1 MQTLKAT
8 ALALLVIT
16 LATAGYVALLRNGN
30 PRIEAKCISQ
40 GGQVIVAPGEA
51 SRCLLPAAR

>member
-8 ALALLVIT
+8 TIALLVII
-16 LATAGYVALLRNGN
+16 LATACYVALLRNGN
-30 PRIEAKCISQ
+30 PRIESRCIAQ
-40 GGQVIVAPGEA
+40 GGQVIVAPGEL